1 MKPNRIGTERREF
14 LKFGSLAIASLT
26 IAARAGKAA
35 AQGAAVDEKDPT
47 AQAVGYV
54 ADATRADKAKYKQY
68 AAGQTCAGC
77 HLYQG
82 KPGSAAGGCPIFP
95 GKVVNA
101 KGWCSAYVKE

>member
-1 MKPNRIGTERREF
+1 MKPNWTGTGRRDF
-14 LKFGSLAIASLT
+14 LKFGSLAVASLA
-26 IAARAGKAA
+26 IAGKAA
-35 AQGAAVDEKDPT
+35 AQGAAVDEKDPV
-47 AQAVGYV
+47 AQSVGYV
-54 ADATRADKAKYKQY
+54 TDATRADKAKYKQY